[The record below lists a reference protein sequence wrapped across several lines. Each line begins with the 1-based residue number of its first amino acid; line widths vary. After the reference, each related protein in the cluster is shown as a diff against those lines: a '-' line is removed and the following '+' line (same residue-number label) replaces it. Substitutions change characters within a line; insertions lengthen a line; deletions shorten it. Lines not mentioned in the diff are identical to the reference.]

1 MSDLQRHRESKGK
14 EMMYNYEKFN
24 VSVSEVEHLIDE
36 WVFSERDR
44 YILKMKLLDKRTYE
58 EVAEAFDLSDRQVK
72 RIVYKGEQIIF
83 RHIE

>member
-1 MSDLQRHRESKGK
+1 
-14 EMMYNYEKFN
+14 MMYNYEKFN

-36 WVFSERDR
+36 WIFSDRDR